1 LDSDRIAE
9 LIESGNTGDFT
20 SKRSW
25 FADTFQ
31 LHIPTWGINYSTA
44 DEALPGLSQLFHD
57 NEIAQTTSR
66 VEEHGVFVIS
76 FNTVTSN
83 TRREP
88 IETVNVY
95 RLEGDLV
102 AEGWV
107 LSPPAG

>member
-1 LDSDRIAE
+1 VDSDRIAE

-20 SKRSW
+20 NKRSW

-31 LHIPTWGINYSTA
+31 FHLPAWGINYSTA
-44 DEALPGLSQLFHD
+44 DEALAGLSQLFHD
-57 NEIAQTTSR
+57 NQIVQITSR

-107 LSPPAG
+107 LSPPAR

>member
-1 LDSDRIAE
+1 VDSDRIAE

-25 FADTFQ
+25 FTDNLQF
-31 LHIPTWGINYSTA
+31 HIPAWGIHYSTA
-44 DEALPGLSQLFHD
+44 DEALAGLSQLFGD
-57 NEIAQTTSR
+57 NQIVQTTSR

-76 FNTVTSN
+76 FNAVTSN

-107 LSPPAG
+107 LSSPVR